1 MSKPVIL
8 CDMDDV
14 LEELLAAWCEWLN
27 YVHNLSVS
35 PEDVTEWD
43 MAKAYPTLSKAEV
56 FEPIYF
62 NDFWRCVMPK
72 YGAASIVQQLI
83 DEGYPFYVV
92 TASSYKTIEAK
103 LDWALFRPFPFLSY
117 RQVIT
122 AHDKSMIKG
131 DVIIDDGVHNL
142 GGERK
147 LRLLMDAPHNRSFD
161 AASSGAIRVFN
172 WQDIY
177 REIKEFEAKEECV

>member
-62 NDFWRCVMPK
+62 NDF
-72 YGAASIVQQLI
+72 GAV
-83 DEGYPFYVV
+83 
-92 TASSYKTIEAK
+92 
-103 LDWALFRPFPFLSY
+103 
-117 RQVIT
+117 
-122 AHDKSMIKG
+122 
-131 DVIIDDGVHNL
+131 
-142 GGERK
+142 
-147 LRLLMDAPHNRSFD
+147 
-161 AASSGAIRVFN
+161 
-172 WQDIY
+172 
-177 REIKEFEAKEECV
+177 